1 MAQFQRIEVTEQV
14 EIPFQKPLTI
24 YYDPVRAPRVPLT
37 INIPAQ
43 PAYRDNHAV
52 PWRYDLTA
60 LEKSKEEEPAKEVTN
75 VAESRGITKSGCI
88 YTLKNLRGKETHTPT
103 RKALTANTQAPAPE
117 KEAEEFLKIIRHS
130 EYQFLDQMNKTP
142 ARISLLSL
150 LLNSE
155 THRNLL
161 LNVLKEAHV
170 AQDITMERFG
180 SLVNNITSRGHLT
193 FSDEEIPVKGKNH
206 NQPLHI
212 SVRCGG
218 YMIARVLIDNGSS
231 LNVLPKATL
240 DKLTLADA

>member
-1 MAQFQRIEVTEQV
+1 MPE
-14 EIPFQKPLTI
+14 
-24 YYDPVRAPRVPLT
+24 AP
-37 INIPAQ
+37 
-43 PAYRDNHAV
+43 
-52 PWRYDLTA
+52 
-60 LEKSKEEEPAKEVTN
+60 KEEEPAKEVTN
-75 VAESRGITKSGCI
+75 IAESGGITRSRRI
-88 YTLKNLRGKETHTPT
+88 YTPKNLWGKGTHTPGKETHSPT
-103 RKALTANTQAPAPE
+103 RRTSATNTLAPAPE

-130 EYQFLDQMNKTP
+130 EYQFLDQMNKTS

-161 LNVLKEAHV
+161 LKVLQEAHV
-170 AQDITMERFG
+170 AHDITAERFD

-193 FSDEEIPVKGKNH
+193 FSNDEIPVEGKGH

-218 YMIARVLIDNGSS
+218 YMIAWVLIDNGLF

-240 DKLTLADA
+240 DKLTPIDAQLRASSVVLIVVSLGDLGYTQQEPCHLPSINR